1 MKLGK
6 LVTVTA
12 LTTGIILGAF
22 IDSADAIRRPP
33 SPGGGGSNLPLPSE
47 LGGNPDIKF
56 DFFLDDELGNLILDN
71 DGNTS
76 NSTGE
81 FLGVIQNFSYLIPET
96 GDAYFNDVTNT
107 YFFNDSGD
115 LLSKFLADENIVSY
129 EIRVTSGVSGEFNLS
144 YPFFFT
150 ETEVTDAGLTIEEAV
165 NDITKFATLINNQI
179 GTGDSI
185 FLEGSL
191 SCINSADQSNDMC
204 KKFSDNFVIF
214 ANKYIINPNDNPND
228 IPQPIFG
235 NEPDL
240 SSGLDPGNLEL
251 GRFEEIELP
260 PTEVVPEPT
269 TILSLLGLGIF
280 SLTTIRKHRKNT

>member
-22 IDSADAIRRPP
+22 IDSADAQRRPP
-33 SPGGGGSNLPLPSE
+33 SPGGGGSNLPLPSD
-47 LGGNPDIKF
+47 LGGNPGIKF

-81 FLGVIQNFSYLIPET
+81 FLEVIQNFSYLIPAT
-96 GDAYFNDVTNT
+96 GDAYFNDGTNT
-107 YFFNDSGD
+107 YFFDDSGD
-115 LLSKFLADENIVSY
+115 LSSKFLADENIVSY
-129 EIRVTSGVSGEFNLS
+129 EVRVTSGVSGEFNLS
-144 YPFFFT
+144 YPFLFT

-179 GTGDSI
+179 GTSDSVE
-185 FLEGSL
+185 LEGSL
-191 SCINSADQSNDMC
+191 SCFNSASDINDDC
-204 KKFSDNFVIF
+204 KKFSDNFVTF
-214 ANKYIINPNDNPND
+214 ANKNIINPDD
-228 IPQPIFG
+228 MTQPIFG

-240 SSGLDPGNLEL
+240 SLGFDPDNLEL

-269 TILSLLGLGIF
+269 TTISLLSLGIF
-280 SLTTIRKHRKNT
+280 SLTTIQKRRKNM